1 VHTHKLSFLL
11 LLTFCIQS
19 CGYKA
24 ADADDLEPREGEIV
38 GVLVDANGKSDPES
52 TIELYRA
59 DGETALTR
67 YTGIDSDGRFGVFP
81 PDDGVY
87 SLVGAIGSLDKVII
101 QGIVFKVGDRFNLG
115 TIQTGKVGGLA
126 VRVIVPE
133 GHTPDGV
140 SFQILGYEASS
151 LTIAE
156 GAGLIE
162 DGIPAGTYQVK
173 FSKAGLQTQIIKDVE
188 IQSGE
193 PTVLPNVTLTAAPPP
208 YLP

>member
-1 VHTHKLSFLL
+1 MVHKLSFLL
-11 LLTFCIQS
+11 LLTFCMQN

-38 GVLVDANGKSDPES
+38 GVLVDSSGKSDPNS

-59 DGETALTR
+59 DGETPLTK

-81 PDDGVY
+81 PDDGLYNV
-87 SLVGAIGSLDKVII
+87 VGSIGSLDKVIV
-101 QGIVFKVGDRFNLG
+101 QGIDFKVADRFNLG
-115 TIQTGKVGGLA
+115 TLQTEKVGGLA
-126 VRVIVPE
+126 VRVLVPE

-140 SFQILGYEASS
+140 SFQILGYQASG

-173 FSKAGLQTQIIKDVE
+173 FSKTGLQTQIVKDVE
-188 IQSGE
+188 IRSGE
-193 PTVLPNVTLTAAPPP
+193 PTVLPDVTLIE
-208 YLP
+208 

>member
-1 VHTHKLSFLL
+1 MVQAHRLTFLL
-11 LLTFCIQS
+11 LLTFYMQS

-24 ADADDLEPREGEIV
+24 ADADDLEPREGEVV
-38 GVLVDANGKSDPES
+38 GILIGSNGKSDPNS

-59 DGETALTR
+59 DGETPLTK

-81 PDDGVY
+81 PDDGLY
-87 SLVGAIGSLDKVII
+87 SVVGSIGSLDKVIV
-101 QGIVFKVGDRFNLG
+101 QGIPFTVAGRFNLG
-115 TIQTGKVGGLA
+115 TIQTAKVGGLA
-126 VRVIVPE
+126 VRVIVPD

-140 SFQILGYEASS
+140 SFQILGYEASG

-162 DGIPAGTYQVK
+162 EGIPAGTYQVK

-188 IQSGE
+188 IRSGE
-193 PTVLPNVTLTAAPPP
+193 PTVLPDVTLTE
-208 YLP
+208 

>member
-1 VHTHKLSFLL
+1 MGPTHKLSFLL
-11 LLTFCIQS
+11 ILTFFMPG

-38 GVLVDANGKSDPES
+38 GVLVDANGKSDPDS

-59 DGETALTR
+59 DGETALTK

-81 PDDGVY
+81 PDDGFY
-87 SLVGAIGSLDKVII
+87 SVVGSIGSLDKVIV
-101 QGIVFKVGDRFNLG
+101 QGIAFKVGDRFNLG
-115 TIQTGKVGGLA
+115 TIRTAKVGGLA
-126 VRVIVPE
+126 VRVIVPD

-140 SFQILGYEASS
+140 SFHLLGYEASG

-173 FSKAGLQTQIIKDVE
+173 FSKAGLQTHIVKDVE
-188 IQSGE
+188 IRSGE
-193 PTVLPNVTLTAAPPP
+193 PTVLPDVTLTE
-208 YLP
+208 